1 MSDAARC
8 RATGVNV
15 DFGGFVHGMVASA
28 GYRVSL
34 PIAEPEPP
42 WHRVAAAVDASRLIA
57 HGGVEGRSSIV
68 WWQ

>member
-1 MSDAARC
+1 
-8 RATGVNV
+8 
-15 DFGGFVHGMVASA
+15 MVASA